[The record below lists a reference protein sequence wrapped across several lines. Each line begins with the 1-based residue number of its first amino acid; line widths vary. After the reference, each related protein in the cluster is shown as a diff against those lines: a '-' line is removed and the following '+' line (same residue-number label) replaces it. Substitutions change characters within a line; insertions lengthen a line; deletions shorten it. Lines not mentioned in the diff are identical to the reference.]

1 MEPTVSRRAFVKC
14 ALLGALA
21 VSAAAVAGCSADS
34 APEKLADSSG
44 ESTSHNPSRT
54 ESCDIVVVGSG
65 MAGICAGARAADL
78 GAHVIV
84 LEQNSSLGG
93 TSTVAEGA
101 AGVNSYIHVR
111 DGIEIN
117 VNEAV
122 NRVEE
127 YCHWG
132 ANKDVLTRF
141 VTESGAT
148 IDWLHDTCGV
158 RFAAAT
164 SFPGSYPA
172 WHLLCDEEGKQVT
185 IGPGVIEPLA
195 AFIGDHGGEVRP
207 DNRATGLITEGDAV
221 KGVYVSDGADEYAI
235 EADAVILAT
244 GGYSDNQEM
253 FESYSRIPFDRVYG
267 WGIPG
272 RNGDGITWAEQM
284 GAMLHNA
291 GTVMFAASR
300 VSGATMLADKL
311 NMLISFQCMLRVNDK
326 GRRFFN
332 ESMYMDFTTISN
344 AILAQVGTFALFDQ
358 AWLDSV
364 ADELLPVG
372 WELYGFPENAP
383 WPEARDV
390 VDEAVAAGNL
400 VKADTLEQLA
410 ERLGID
416 AAGLKETVERYN
428 SFIESGV
435 DEDFGAVTA
444 MLPPMTQAPFY
455 GGKITAGSYAT
466 CGGLY
471 VDENLRVISKNGD
484 PIPGLFAL
492 GGDASSIYGNDYDV
506 GVLPGSQQGWCAT
519 GGRLAAEFILGA

>member
-1 MEPTVSRRAFVKC
+1 
-14 ALLGALA
+14 
-21 VSAAAVAGCSADS
+21 
-34 APEKLADSSG
+34 
-44 ESTSHNPSRT
+44 
-54 ESCDIVVVGSG
+54 
-65 MAGICAGARAADL
+65 
-78 GAHVIV
+78 
-84 LEQNSSLGG
+84 
-93 TSTVAEGA
+93 
-101 AGVNSYIHVR
+101 
-111 DGIEIN
+111 
-117 VNEAV
+117 
-122 NRVEE
+122 
-127 YCHWG
+127 
-132 ANKDVLTRF
+132 
-141 VTESGAT
+141 
-148 IDWLHDTCGV
+148 
-158 RFAAAT
+158 
-164 SFPGSYPA
+164 
-172 WHLLCDEEGKQVT
+172 
-185 IGPGVIEPLA
+185 
-195 AFIGDHGGEVRP
+195 
-207 DNRATGLITEGDAV
+207 
-221 KGVYVSDGADEYAI
+221 
-235 EADAVILAT
+235 
-244 GGYSDNQEM
+244 
-253 FESYSRIPFDRVYG
+253 
-267 WGIPG
+267 
-272 RNGDGITWAEQM
+272 
-284 GAMLHNA
+284 MLHNA
-291 GTVMFAASR
+291 GTLMFAASR

-311 NMLISFQCMLRVNDK
+311 ILLISFQCMLRVNDK

-332 ESMYMDFTTISN
+332 ESMCMDFTTISN

-410 ERLGID
+410 EQLGID